1 MSLHSVQRTCY
12 VKLEKRGYFLSL
24 SWSRYTDDIQVTAQ
38 LTDQTPWSNSMTK
51 TLWSDRKGT
60 SKDKSNTNNKNYRKS
75 MAGKET
81 ENVLWFFDSCFP
93 CLCSGCSVISESSL
107 ITTKR
112 MTFSFEAKESMR
124 AEPEGRRW
132 QQQPR
137 NTKYMQYIHALTL
150 TCKLSGRLHKETT
163 DTE

>member
-1 MSLHSVQRTCY
+1 MSLHPVQRTCH
-12 VKLEKRGYFLSL
+12 VKLEKRGYFLSP

-38 LTDQTPWSNSMTK
+38 LTEQTPWP
-51 TLWSDRKGT
+51 DRKGT